1 MGNRSSSFTVLERG
15 RLMHN
20 VLKRVFSYLLVLSL
34 IGLITAITE
43 AADKIGLVP

>member
-1 MGNRSSSFTVLERG
+1 
-15 RLMHN
+15 MHN
-20 VLKRVFSYLLVLSL
+20 VLKRIFSYLLVLSL